1 MRPEAIL
8 ARVDARRE
16 ELLALLDRLVRTPS
30 INPGGDERAVA
41 DLLGGYLRS
50 VGLGDQ
56 RVLAKAPERPNL
68 VVRLRGR
75 KPGPVLMLS
84 GHMDTKP
91 VGEDAAHL
99 WRTDPFTP
107 VLEEGR
113 LYGLGTADMK
123 GAVAAMAVAA
133 AVLAEADAP
142 LAGDLLLVFTADE
155 EAGGRLG
162 ARYLS
167 EEADLRAD
175 AGLVGEPCGVAR
187 DWEALCLAARG
198 TLGFRTRVHG
208 TQAHSSLSD
217 RLPVT
222 NAVQKMA
229 AVLDRMAREF
239 RVEMPPHP
247 YYPAGVTHNIGVT
260 VDGGVFYGVVPGRAE
275 FRSDLRLPPGIT
287 AAEAWRQVNAFV
299 ERLRREDPGLRIDLV
314 RDLPAGA
321 DDQAPIP
328 EVPPDEPLVGS
339 VLRAASTVLGQ
350 PPPLGGFP
358 GATDAFDF
366 HARAGIPTIPSFGPG
381 LLTVCHG
388 PNEYV
393 AVESV
398 VQAAKIYA
406 LAAFDY
412 LGGGRR

>member
-1 MRPEAIL
+1 MRAETTL
-8 ARVDARRE
+8 ARIDARRDD
-16 ELLALLDRLVRTPS
+16 LLVLLDRLVRTPS
-30 INPGGDERAVA
+30 TNPGGDERAVA
-41 DLLGGYLRS
+41 ELLSSYLRS
-50 VGLGDQ
+50 AGLTDQ
-56 RVLAKAPERPNL
+56 RVLAKVPERPNL

-75 KPGPVLMLS
+75 DRGRVLMLS

-91 VGEDAAHL
+91 VGEDVAHL

-107 VLEEGR
+107 VRADGR

-133 AVLAEADAP
+133 VVLLETGAP

-155 EAGGRLG
+155 EAGGRFG

-167 EEADLRAD
+167 EETDLGADV
-175 AGLVGEPCGVAR
+175 GLVGEPSGVLR

-198 TLGFRTRVHG
+198 TLGFRTRVYG

-217 RLPVT
+217 RLPAV

-229 AVLDRMAREF
+229 VVLDRMAREL
-239 RVEMPPHP
+239 RIEMPPHR
-247 YYPAGVTHNIGVT
+247 YYPGGVTHNVGVT
-260 VDGGVFYGVVPGRAE
+260 AEGGVFYGVVPGQAE

-299 ERLRREDPGLRIDLV
+299 DRLRREDPSLRMDLV
-314 RDLPAGA
+314 KDLPAGA
-321 DDQAPIP
+321 EDLASSP
-328 EVPPDEPLVGS
+328 EVSPDEPLVGAL
-339 VLRAASTVLGQ
+339 LRAARRVLGQ
-350 PPPLGGFP
+350 APPLGGFP
-358 GATDAFDF
+358 GATDAFSF
-366 HARAGIPTIPSFGPG
+366 HTRAGIPTIPSFGPG

-393 AVESV
+393 AAESV
-398 VQAAKIYA
+398 VQAARIYA
-406 LAAFDY
+406 LAALDY
-412 LGGGRR
+412 LGGGQP